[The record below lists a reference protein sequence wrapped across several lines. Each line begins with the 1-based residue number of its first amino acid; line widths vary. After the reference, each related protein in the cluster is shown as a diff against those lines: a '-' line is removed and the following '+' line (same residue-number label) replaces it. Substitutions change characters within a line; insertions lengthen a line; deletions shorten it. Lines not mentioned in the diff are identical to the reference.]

1 MRIRVELGS
10 ASKSLLLPA
19 DHNYMLQAY
28 IYSAI
33 SDVMAKR
40 LHDEGWQYG
49 KRRFKM
55 FTFSRMQAHT
65 VEHLDS
71 AKNHLGVPP
80 GDYLRLSPPVW
91 FLLSS
96 PEDLI
101 LQELSR
107 NLLNDRETRLGSN
120 LLRIQTVSVLSRPDL
135 AADKLVTCDVRT
147 ISPITVYKTDETGHT
162 TYFSPHDA
170 AFAAYIRENA
180 RRKYTA
186 YFSKAPDMS
195 GFDIV
200 PLDDHDSLAVV
211 GFKDTRIRGYEGRFR
226 LTGRS
231 DVLRLLYDTGVGS
244 KNSEGCGLVSI
255 ERSGET
261 APDDAKGAIDARSD

>member
-1 MRIRVELGS
+1 MRIKVEFRS
-10 ASKSLLLPA
+10 SSRSLLVPA
-19 DHNYMLQAY
+19 NHNYMLQAY

-40 LHDEGWQYG
+40 LHNEGWQYG

-55 FTFSRMQAHT
+55 FTFSRLQAHT
-65 VEHLDS
+65 VERLDS
-71 AKNHLGVPP
+71 SKTHPGVPP
-80 GDYLRLSPPVW
+80 GVYFRLSSPVW
-91 FLLSS
+91 FVLSS
-96 PEDLI
+96 PEEVI

-107 NLLNDRETRLGSN
+107 NLLDDRDVRLGSN
-120 LLRIQTVSVLSRPDL
+120 LVKIQTVSVLPDPDL
-135 AADKLVTCDVRT
+135 PAGRLLTCDVRT

-170 AFAAYIRENA
+170 AFAAYVRENA

-186 YFSKAPDMS
+186 YFGKHPDMV

-200 PLDDHDSLAVV
+200 PLDSRNSLAVV
-211 GFKDTRIRGYEGRFR
+211 GFKDTRIRGYEGLFR

-231 DVLRLLYDTGVGS
+231 DVLQLLIEAGVGS
-244 KNSEGCGLVSI
+244 KNSEGCGLVSV
-255 ERSGET
+255 ERWGEAT
-261 APDDAKGAIDARSD
+261 SNDTKGGD